1 MQRAAK
7 PLLTN
12 SRFIKPRRRI
22 ALPNKLRSLAPSLR
36 QCVEHFKGA
45 LTA

>member
-36 QCVEHFKGA
+36 QGAEHFKEA
-45 LTA
+45 LSA